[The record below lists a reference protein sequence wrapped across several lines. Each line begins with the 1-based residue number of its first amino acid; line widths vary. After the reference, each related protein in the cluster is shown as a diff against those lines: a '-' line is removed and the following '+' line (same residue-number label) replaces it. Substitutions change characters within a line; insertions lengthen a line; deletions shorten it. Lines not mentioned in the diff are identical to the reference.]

1 MTLRNMLHQERKPPI
16 KPTSTSTVVSPKGIC
31 SACAPQLSKLE
42 EKYSEELHKRHI
54 QWKQFVRFK
63 EDEAENKYAPLITE
77 LEGKLADE
85 QNHLKHAKETIHEQ
99 QEVQQKMVEE
109 HAKKVKAS
117 EDEAKYWKQRY
128 KAYEEFAID
137 FAKLT
142 APWGQTEWHGE
153 EGSAGTNAD
162 KGLDMQ

>member
-1 MTLRNMLHQERKPPI
+1 MTPGPFSCACRSKERLR
-16 KPTSTSTVVSPKGIC
+16 C
-31 SACAPQLSKLE
+31 SIHRVTQHAA
-42 EKYSEELHKRHI
+42 
-54 QWKQFVRFK
+54 K
-63 EDEAENKYAPLITE
+63 EDEAENKHAPLITE